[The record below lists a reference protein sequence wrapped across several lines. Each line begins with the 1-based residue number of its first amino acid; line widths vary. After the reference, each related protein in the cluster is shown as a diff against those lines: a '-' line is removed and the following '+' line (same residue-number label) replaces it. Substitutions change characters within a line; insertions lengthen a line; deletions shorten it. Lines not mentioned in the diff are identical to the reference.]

1 MTEFIILVIKGVLWV
16 AVAVGMVPFIIYFER
31 KFAGFFQGRVG
42 PTYAGPGGVLQ
53 SFGDMAKLLSKEDLT
68 PDNAD
73 KWVFRIAPYI
83 LFVPAFVIMTL
94 IPFGPMGVNIFGY
107 EVDLVMAN
115 FDAGVIMVLALSSMA
130 VYGIVFGGW
139 GSNSN
144 WALLGALRAGAQMIS
159 YEISMGF
166 AVIGVLIMANTL
178 NFVHIVDA
186 QAGNFWNW
194 FFIPQI
200 VGFVIFFVASIAELN
215 RAPFDL
221 AEAEQE
227 LVAGFMTEY
236 TGMRW
241 GIYMFGE
248 YVAMVVMSAVIATLF
263 FGGWRAPFEF
273 LDFIPGFIWLI
284 GKVLFF
290 IFMYMWIRW
299 TLPRYRYNQLMDIG
313 WKVFLPVSIANLA
326 VTAIIVSVVS

>member
-1 MTEFIILVIKGVLWV
+1 MSDFIFLVIKGVLWV

-31 KFAGFFQGRVG
+31 KFAGFFQSRVG
-42 PTYAGPGGVLQ
+42 PTYAGPGGILQ

-68 PDNAD
+68 PAGAD

-83 LFVPAFVIMTL
+83 MFVPAFITMTV
-94 IPFGPMGVNIFGY
+94 IPFGPMNVDIFGY
-107 EVDLVMAN
+107 EVDLVMAD
-115 FDAGVIMVLALSSMA
+115 FDAGLILFLALSGIS

-139 GSNSN
+139 ASNNN
-144 WALLGALRAGAQMIS
+144 WSLLGSLRSGAQMIS
-159 YEISMGF
+159 YELAMGLSI
-166 AVIGVLIMANTL
+166 VGLIVMANSL
-178 NFVHIVDA
+178 NMISIVDE
-186 QAGNFWNW
+186 QAGDFWNW

-200 VGFVIFFVASIAELN
+200 VGFLIFFVASIAELN

-241 GIYMFGE
+241 GLYMFGE
-248 YVAMVVMSAVIATLF
+248 YVAMVVMSAIIATLY

-273 LDFIPGFIWLI
+273 LDFVPGFIWLI

-290 IFMYMWIRW
+290 IFIYMWIRW

-313 WKVFLPVSIANLA
+313 WKIFLPLAIANLA
-326 VTAIIVSVVS
+326 VTAIIVSVV

>member
-68 PDNAD
+68 PINAD

-83 LFVPAFVIMTL
+83 LFVPAFVIMAL
-94 IPFGPMGVNIFGY
+94 IPFGPMGVDIFGF

-166 AVIGVLIMANTL
+166 AIIGVLLMANTL
-178 NFVHIVDA
+178 NFVQIVDA

-200 VGFVIFFVASIAELN
+200 VGFLIFFVASIAELN

-241 GIYMFGE
+241 GVYMFGE

-263 FGGWRAPFEF
+263 FGGWRPPLEV
-273 LDFIPGFIWLI
+273 LGFIPGFIWLI

-313 WKVFLPVSIANLA
+313 WKVFLPISIANLA